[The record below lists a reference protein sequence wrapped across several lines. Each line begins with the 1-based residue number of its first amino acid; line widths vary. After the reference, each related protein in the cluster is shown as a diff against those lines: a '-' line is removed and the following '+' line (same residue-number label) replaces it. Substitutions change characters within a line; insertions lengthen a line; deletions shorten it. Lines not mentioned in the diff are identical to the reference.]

1 MSSQVKGSDL
11 QKLGEGPSILSR
23 ITDALAC
30 INSTLALGLPAPSCN
45 GSTTGIHHEENIQLQ
60 RLRTHFLRF
69 VFNTKQIHF
78 WPTAQLLTDFG
89 GDNEA
94 VGVLPVMAWPA

>member
-1 MSSQVKGSDL
+1 MPLRAV
-11 QKLGEGPSILSR
+11 
-23 ITDALAC
+23 AA

-45 GSTTGIHHEENIQLQ
+45 GSTTGIHHEENIQPQ
-60 RLRTHFLRF
+60 RLRTHILQF
-69 VFNTKQIHF
+69 VFNTRQIHF

-94 VGVLPVMAWPA
+94 VGVLPAMAWPA